1 MIHYYIHY
9 LEQYA
14 YVYIYIY
21 IYIHTHDIRD
31 QREITTTIP
40 PILPLPFQDVR
51 SQGAD
56 PEVVSGHLIWA
67 GADDHG

>member
-1 MIHYYIHY
+1 MIHYIHY
-9 LEQYA
+9 LEQHA
-14 YVYIYIY
+14 YVY
-21 IYIHTHDIRD
+21 THDIRD

-56 PEVVSGHLIWA
+56 PEVVSGHLIGA